1 MGLQD
6 GAGVR
11 HVEGWGDPTL
21 ASSTQYYW
29 ELYTALLPGNQHAN
43 THS

>member
-1 MGLQD
+1 LRD
-6 GAGVR
+6 GAGVW
-11 HVEGWGDPTL
+11 HVEGWWDPTL

-29 ELYTALLPGNQHAN
+29 EHTALLPGHEHAN